1 MKIKVNNTNTPT
13 WRSIT
18 VKSALPAK
26 LKMLEEL
33 SKNLWWVWNSEG
45 KTLFHD
51 LDRDLW
57 RETGENPVLMLQKM
71 TYERF
76 DELSMVSK
84 SLTTRHKT
92 STSFQSSLFLMK
104 LASK

>member
-13 WRSIT
+13 WRSVT

-71 TYERF
+71 
-76 DELSMVSK
+76 
-84 SLTTRHKT
+84 
-92 STSFQSSLFLMK
+92 K
-104 LASK
+104 LLINILKIN